1 MNAVISMYSDTE
13 LIVGDTNLISGLSKT
28 RIEALTDGIFA
39 IAMPAHACRRGA
51 VRGQP
56 RMQSVLVF
64 VPDAVSGALLNVK
77 TMVQEDPIQCG
88 GQNVAD
94 HDETRARGVS
104 GRCSHRHH

>member
-77 TMVQEDPIQCG
+77 TMV
-88 GQNVAD
+88 
-94 HDETRARGVS
+94 
-104 GRCSHRHH
+104 

>member
-1 MNAVISMYSDTE
+1 MGNLTSLASPGKSAFDVCQSEKMDLSSERTLMSE

-77 TMVQEDPIQCG
+77 TMV
-88 GQNVAD
+88 
-94 HDETRARGVS
+94 
-104 GRCSHRHH
+104 